1 MQIGV
6 VYPQVEIEA
15 DPAAVGSYAQ
25 AAEAMGFEFIE
36 AYDHVLGANRP
47 SASGQ
52 ARPYD
57 LESPFHEP
65 LVLFSF
71 MAGLTKAISFAT
83 GVMVLTQRQT
93 ALVAKQAA
101 CLDVLCGGR
110 LRLGVGTGWNEVE
123 YEALGMPFST
133 RGARIEEQVAVL
145 RELWTKRAVTFH
157 GEHHSITNAGIM
169 PMPVQRPIPVW
180 FGGGS
185 DRAHFGETANL
196 KVLRRIARVGDG
208 WIQQSMPQAR
218 AAELLD
224 IFRGYLEEY
233 GRDPKSVGIEV
244 RLELGSL
251 PEDAW
256 GPSVEAWRKM
266 GVTHLG
272 VNSMLGGLRGV
283 DAHVRRL
290 EAFRRAV
297 PAHR

>member
-47 SASGQ
+47 SAPGQ

-123 YEALGMPFST
+123 YEALGMPYST

-145 RELWTKRAVTFH
+145 RELWMKRAVTFH

-256 GPSVEAWRKM
+256 APSVEAWRKM

-283 DAHVRRL
+283 DTHVRRL